1 MTPLHQAAKHG
12 RAEAVRALIAAGAL
26 VESKD
31 VSDHVPSPRPPA
43 ILKPHRALR
52 ARIGSVPFRI
62 NSTRGSFLSCHHLSR
77 SRPHPSRSSPA
88 RPLPG
93 SLGLRAGRNPGPD
106 AC

>member
-31 VSDHVPSPRPPA
+31 VSDHVPPPRPPA

-52 ARIGSVPFRI
+52 ACIGSVPFRI
-62 NSTRGSFLSCHHLSR
+62 NSTRGVVSLLSSSESFS
-77 SRPHPSRSSPA
+77 PSSESF
-88 RPLPG
+88 
-93 SLGLRAGRNPGPD
+93 
-106 AC
+106 